1 MKTSEKPKIF
11 FTVATV
17 HVPQYGELIASEKRA
32 LPRLQKELNEANQLK
47 MESHRTMMSRHR
59 KRKQEVHM
67 EYQFTCPECSNFII
81 NHDTEET
88 PPKTISCP
96 YCKKT
101 IINENYTPQKV
112 YPLT

>member
-1 MKTSEKPKIF
+1 METSEKTKIF

-17 HVPQYGELIASEKRA
+17 HVPRYGELIASEKRA

-47 MESHRTMMSRHR
+47 MESHRTMMSR
-59 KRKQEVHM
+59 
-67 EYQFTCPECSNFII
+67 YQFTCPECSNFII

>member
-1 MKTSEKPKIF
+1 MKASEKPKIF

-17 HVPQYGELIASEKRA
+17 HVPRYGELIASEKRA

-59 KRKQEVHM
+59 NRKQEVHM
-67 EYQFTCPECSNFII
+67 EYQFTCSECSNFII

>member
-1 MKTSEKPKIF
+1 METSEKPKIF

-17 HVPQYGELIASEKRA
+17 HVPRYGELIASEKRA

-67 EYQFTCPECSNFII
+67 EYRALAACQEY
-81 NHDTEET
+81 DDELGDET
-88 PPKTISCP
+88 FDK
-96 YCKKT
+96 
-101 IINENYTPQKV
+101 
-112 YPLT
+112 

>member
-1 MKTSEKPKIF
+1 
-11 FTVATV
+11 
-17 HVPQYGELIASEKRA
+17 
-32 LPRLQKELNEANQLK
+32 
-47 MESHRTMMSRHR
+47 
-59 KRKQEVHM
+59 M

-101 IINENYTPQKV
+101 IINENYTAQKV

>member
-17 HVPQYGELIASEKRA
+17 HVPRYGELIASEKRA

-59 KRKQEVHM
+59 KRNLLHVRNTTMSSEMK
-67 EYQFTCPECSNFII
+67 
-81 NHDTEET
+81 
-88 PPKTISCP
+88 
-96 YCKKT
+96 
-101 IINENYTPQKV
+101 
-112 YPLT
+112 PLTNKGLYNIKI

>member
-1 MKTSEKPKIF
+1 
-11 FTVATV
+11 
-17 HVPQYGELIASEKRA
+17 
-32 LPRLQKELNEANQLK
+32 
-47 MESHRTMMSRHR
+47 
-59 KRKQEVHM
+59 M

-101 IINENYTPQKV
+101 IINENYTFGSATKMVGVWVTSATCQLLARSP
-112 YPLT
+112 PPTPS